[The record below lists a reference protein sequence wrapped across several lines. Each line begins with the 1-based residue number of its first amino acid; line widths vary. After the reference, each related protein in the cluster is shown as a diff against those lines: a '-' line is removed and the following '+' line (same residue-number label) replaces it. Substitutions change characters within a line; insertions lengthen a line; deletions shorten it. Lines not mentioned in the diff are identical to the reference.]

1 MEIKIPTWLS
11 PLQNLFKESDLAKA
25 SPAEVEPPLGKLSPI
40 RLERPDLWTLAQQ
53 DERKLP
59 QFVRESAA
67 AMKYLRLFGDLDW
80 ANFPEKDPSGP
91 KPGKMPEPRAPFV
104 AAFLIK
110 LEKGLKSMPKLREH
124 LVENP
129 AVVWILG
136 FDLKPSDA
144 YPWGFD
150 ADASLSQSRHFSRI
164 LRKLRADQTKFL
176 LKCTVQLVARELPP
190 EANFGED
197 ISLDTKHILA
207 WVRENNLKEKVE
219 DRYDKT
225 KQPKGDPD
233 CKVGC
238 KKQVNKKET
247 AGTPEGLENTNKTP
261 TQEGTPA
268 SKAKV
273 GIYYWGYGSGVVT
286 TKVGYREFI
295 LAELTQTFNH
305 SDESYFHPLMA
316 ETEENLGRKP
326 KNGALDGAF
335 DAFYVYEY
343 FHNAGGFAA
352 VPWSDRKD
360 HKKTFNE
367 DGLPHCQAGLA
378 MPLRN
383 TFHKKSNCMVP
394 HDCARYA
401 CPLLFPEKTCPEG
414 SQTCPVNH
422 AQWPKGGCVTTLPTS
437 PGNRARHELDRE
449 SDEYKQLFNQR
460 SAVERINS
468 QAVDLGIERPKLR
481 NKDSIANNNTLTYV
495 LINLRSLQRL
505 RSQGWAKPAAD
516 SSSTD
521 AG

>member
-1 MEIKIPTWLS
+1 MNIQIPNWLN
-11 PLQNLFKESDLAKA
+11 PLAHLFKEKESAEASLA
-25 SPAEVEPPLGKLSPI
+25 ETQPPLEKPSPI
-40 RLERPDLWTLAQQ
+40 PLERADLGTLAQQ

-67 AMKYLRLFGDLDW
+67 AMKYLRLFGELDW

-91 KPGKMPEPRAPFV
+91 KRGKAPAPRAPFV

-129 AVVWILG
+129 PLVWILG
-136 FDLKPSDA
+136 FKLVPSDA
-144 YPWGFD
+144 YSWGFD
-150 ADASLSQSRHFSRI
+150 ADASLSQARHFSRVM
-164 LRKLRADQTKFL
+164 RKLRPDQTKFVF
-176 LKCTVQLVARELPP
+176 KCTVQLVDRALPA
-190 EANFGED
+190 EANFGDD
-197 ISLDTKHILA
+197 ISGDTKHILA

-238 KKQVNKKET
+238 KKRVNKKE
-247 AGTPEGLENTNKTP
+247 APGTPEVHDGSDKTP

-273 GIYYWGYGSGVVT
+273 GVFYWGYGSGVVA
-286 TKVGYREFI
+286 TKVGQREFV
-295 LAELTQTFNH
+295 LAELTQTFDK

-326 KNGALDGAF
+326 RNGTFDGAF

-343 FHNAGGFAA
+343 FEKAGGFAA
-352 VPWSDRKD
+352 IPWSDRAD
-360 HKKTFNE
+360 HKKTFSE
-367 DGLPHCQAGLA
+367 EGLPHCQAGLA

-383 TFHKKSNCMVP
+383 TFNKKSGCMVP
-394 HDCARYA
+394 HQCARFA
-401 CPLLFPEKTCPEG
+401 CPLLFPEKTGEACPID
-414 SQTCPVNH
+414 H
-422 AQWPKGGCVTTLPTS
+422 AQWPKGGCITTLPTS
-437 PGNRARHELDRE
+437 PGNKIRHELDRE
-449 SDEYKQLFNQR
+449 SDEYKQLYNQR
-460 SAVERINS
+460 SATERINS

-481 NKDSIANNNTLTYV
+481 NKNSIANNNTLTYV
-495 LINLRSLQRL
+495 LINLRSLQKL
-505 RSQGWAKPAAD
+505 RAQQAAEQAANN
-516 SSSTD
+516 T
-521 AG
+521 AANTI